1 MYKYARKDFVYRT
14 MKKIEFLSDITIKQ
28 FNEIYYGLQRK
39 YYEKG
44 AVVLKEGEIVNSF
57 IIVEN
62 GLLELSTDF
71 DGNRFSVLRMP
82 QGSVINQ

>member
-44 AVVLKEGEIVNSF
+44 AVVLKEGENA
-57 IIVEN
+57 
-62 GLLELSTDF
+62 
-71 DGNRFSVLRMP
+71 
-82 QGSVINQ
+82 